1 MRKNYIN
8 DKIVLNKIWGDSYM
22 KNDLTN
28 EEIEV
33 IRRYRAFYENAINM
47 LLTSDAEADI
57 ALLSVQETDEEA
69 YSYSKTNVIKYIEA
83 VRKIYSIILKNFY
96 KEQTLENWKF
106 SKSSTLEE
114 LNKIRNE
121 MYIDKFIS
129 ATENS
134 DLIPENEI
142 NKINMPVIMNFI
154 GDKDIPYINL
164 KGLEEIPTKNKEILI
179 SPFTKV
185 KNISEQGEKELSS
198 GKILKYYN
206 IYLEKQSLVKMNNEE
221 KNGLYTYV
229 ITNADLVEEK
239 LKNCIKAEKNNYE
252 NYENIRKQEQLL
264 NKYESELEKKE
275 SLGLPPE
282 EKREDIASI
291 ERINKELDLLKDKA
305 SKIFKERKEASDFIT
320 NWKKSVAVYLMS
332 ECKELEEEIIAQ
344 DAVEKELKQEKEQ
357 IKEEKLKEEIKIKKE
372 EETELILDDI
382 ERNTKNEC
390 KENLIAVEKLIDEI
404 KSLILKQQNHAKI
417 AGNLGTVY
425 SALNNSFEMKKCAE
439 NLKELL
445 VKIKEKTENI
455 CKTEDRIIL
464 DEKLLEI
471 SKVNIQISTLI
482 NYLNNPKSA
491 IGQTKINRFDE
502 MAIVEENELK
512 RGIAQEILN
521 IRGEAELKKLKDDIE
536 IIEEKSAIK
545 RIIGMITGR
554 NKIDGYML
562 EQIEVRQNAIRK
574 TLAKKLELS
583 KSYSIH
589 ELVAE
594 IEMFREDNEDDELVE
609 EDVGKLVALE
619 DALRRNFIISDS
631 KVEEI
636 IEKKEAKNLPIDLKK
651 VNKQEL
657 IEIETYRF
665 LNKYGYDISKEVNE
679 PKYQDTMASEINRI
693 VEYIESSKILD

>member
-57 ALLSVQETDEEA
+57 ALLSVQETGEEA

-129 ATENS
+129 AIET
-134 DLIPENEI
+134 
-142 NKINMPVIMNFI
+142 KINNR
-154 GDKDIPYINL
+154 INSY
-164 KGLEEIPTKNKEILI
+164 NA
-179 SPFTKV
+179 PFTKV

-239 LKNCIKAEKNNYE
+239 LKSCIKAEKNNYE

-631 KVEEI
+631 KVAEI